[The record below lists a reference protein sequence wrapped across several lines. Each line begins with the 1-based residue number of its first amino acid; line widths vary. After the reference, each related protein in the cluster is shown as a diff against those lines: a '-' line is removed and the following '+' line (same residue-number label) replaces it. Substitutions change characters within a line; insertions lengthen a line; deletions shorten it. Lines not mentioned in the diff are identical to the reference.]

1 MISNRGSVAPSSTND
16 VIFLFL
22 RCARSNASSSK
33 FLNVEESDMD
43 GKRPRKRWKLFDT
56 DGMGRL
62 G

>member
-1 MISNRGSVAPSSTND
+1 MSVAPSSTND
-16 VIFLFL
+16 VIFLFF
-22 RCARSNASSSK
+22 RCALSNASSSK
-33 FLNVEESDMD
+33 FLKVDESDMD